1 MSIQPNV
8 IDINHANP
16 INFSQIVAAGI
27 WGVIHK
33 SRQGLGFGDPL
44 YRKRMEAAK
53 VANLLFGA
61 YDFATSDHVAQNVD
75 AFLGY
80 SALSSADMAFLDFE
94 DNSQSQMSGDQA
106 YEFLDRVSQKRG
118 RPCGIY
124 GGNRIREHIDQNDS
138 KWIDVAKTAPLWQC
152 RYIGSQPA
160 DNADLFAAIPPIPP
174 WTSNFIIQ
182 YSGDGVGPRPHTI
195 PGLQDGADLDVFNGT
210 RSQLTVLWAG
220 ATSSETAP
228 TS

>member
-61 YDFATSDHVAQNVD
+61 YDFATSDPVAQNVD
-75 AFLGY
+75 AFLG
-80 SALSSADMAFLDFE
+80 F
-94 DNSQSQMSGDQA
+94 
-106 YEFLDRVSQKRG
+106 
-118 RPCGIY
+118 
-124 GGNRIREHIDQNDS
+124 
-138 KWIDVAKTAPLWQC
+138 
-152 RYIGSQPA
+152 
-160 DNADLFAAIPPIPP
+160 
-174 WTSNFIIQ
+174 
-182 YSGDGVGPRPHTI
+182 
-195 PGLQDGADLDVFNGT
+195 
-210 RSQLTVLWAG
+210 
-220 ATSSETAP
+220 
-228 TS
+228 